1 MRARDS
7 TLIVC
12 LWPRI
17 YFEVP
22 LLYRSNDPLVMELEV
37 VLHYQLLVR
46 LVLTLVDQDLCLL
59 DDPLEYVHR
68 HKFFDRVLLL
78 LGVG

>member
-17 YFEVP
+17 YLEVP
-22 LLYRSNDPLVMELEV
+22 LLDRSDYPLVMELEV
-37 VLHYQLLVR
+37 VLHDQLLIR
-46 LVLTLVDQDLCLL
+46 LVLILVDQDLCLL